1 MEKLPDQE
9 ALIDSNIA
17 EYTDAIG
24 LDEDSFTY
32 GGKRRTKRKSIR
44 KSIRKRINE
53 HFGKILSDPVKL

>member
-1 MEKLPDQE
+1 MEKLPDQA

-44 KSIRKRINE
+44 KKTTKRKTKKRRTKRKTRKR
-53 HFGKILSDPVKL
+53 D